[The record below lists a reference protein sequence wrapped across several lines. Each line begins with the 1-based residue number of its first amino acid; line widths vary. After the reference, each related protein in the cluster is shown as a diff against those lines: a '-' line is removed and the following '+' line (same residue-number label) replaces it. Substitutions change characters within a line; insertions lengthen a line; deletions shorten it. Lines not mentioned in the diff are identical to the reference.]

1 MQPNNLSPRI
11 PVMPTLRLY
20 PGFNPRTLPNP
31 FARAMPALQLTVPN
45 QPTISRMPAPA
56 PATSTQS
63 PTPFV
68 IRRVTSRKCT
78 HCNVRH
84 IGGPYHCTVNKMR
97 MRPFSTTNSST
108 QTGDYTCNTCE
119 PSASTSTT
127 PATTTPVAS
136 PNTTRTPPNSPSSL
150 PAPFASPV
158 HSTYSSIGPLSP
170 HLTQTSPPS
179 MTTSPPA
186 ALSPIIPTSSAEK
199 PSVSNVGPV
208 VKRYR
213 DAVQNKRNNPGL
225 NQEACLVGINNY
237 SLTSFKDSRYIA
249 ELFIADNDKF
259 LAIQQQQVQR
269 NLKLLKT
276 FNQICKEVLKEEAM
290 KPAVRQAKRESLIF

>member
-1 MQPNNLSPRI
+1 
-11 PVMPTLRLY
+11 
-20 PGFNPRTLPNP
+20 
-31 FARAMPALQLTVPN
+31 
-45 QPTISRMPAPA
+45 
-56 PATSTQS
+56 
-63 PTPFV
+63 
-68 IRRVTSRKCT
+68 
-78 HCNVRH
+78 
-84 IGGPYHCTVNKMR
+84 
-97 MRPFSTTNSST
+97 
-108 QTGDYTCNTCE
+108 
-119 PSASTSTT
+119 
-127 PATTTPVAS
+127 
-136 PNTTRTPPNSPSSL
+136 
-150 PAPFASPV
+150 
-158 HSTYSSIGPLSP
+158 
-170 HLTQTSPPS
+170 